1 MPQFSYTGLQA
12 GKKINGAIVANDRI
26 DAGKKLKNQKIIP
39 TSLNQVK
46 NDASD
51 ADPEIKTFLGMQ
63 ISSDKLSSVDIMLFT
78 KKLETMIKAD
88 LPIMEAL
95 KLARRQAT
103 KPGLIKVTK
112 TIIED
117 LNQGKTFSSSLGK
130 FPQYFDDSYINM
142 VKAGES
148 SGTLATFLRKIVD
161 LVEKNIKIV
170 KDIKGALTYPII
182 LLTVALLVTVVMLVK
197 VVPVFQEIYES
208 IGVEL
213 PAATQKVIGISEFL
227 QDPSRGGILFLIL
240 AITISSSIYLNKK
253 VYSVKKFFHTL
264 ILKLPAFGPLVK
276 KSIYAKVALVLA
288 NLLGAGV
295 SIIEAL
301 EISSKVTSNILVRE
315 AIGRIQKEIL
325 TGKNLSVLFASEKIF
340 PLEFSEFMKVGEKT
354 GSVDEMFNSISVYY
368 EAEVDNAVGALKQ
381 FIEPVM
387 IVFIGGII
395 AGLLLTLYQPIFN
408 MGQVIQ

>member
-1 MPQFSYTGLQA
+1 MPQFSYSGLQA
-12 GKKINGAIVANDRI
+12 GKKVNGAIVANDRI
-26 DAGKKLKNQKIIP
+26 DAGKKLKNQKIIA
-39 TSLNQVK
+39 TSLNQLK
-46 NDASD
+46 DNDAD

-240 AITISSSIYLNKK
+240 AITLS
-253 VYSVKKFFHTL
+253 L
-264 ILKLPAFGPLVK
+264 IH
-276 KSIYAKVALVLA
+276 I
-288 NLLGAGV
+288 
-295 SIIEAL
+295 
-301 EISSKVTSNILVRE
+301 
-315 AIGRIQKEIL
+315 
-325 TGKNLSVLFASEKIF
+325 
-340 PLEFSEFMKVGEKT
+340 
-354 GSVDEMFNSISVYY
+354 
-368 EAEVDNAVGALKQ
+368 
-381 FIEPVM
+381 
-387 IVFIGGII
+387 
-395 AGLLLTLYQPIFN
+395 
-408 MGQVIQ
+408 

>member
-46 NDASD
+46 NDDSD

-148 SGTLATFLRKIVD
+148 SGTLATFKKNCWSSR
-161 LVEKNIKIV
+161 KNIKIV

-227 QDPSRGGILFLIL
+227 QYPSRGGILFLIL

-325 TGKNLSVLFASEKIF
+325 TGKNLSALFASEKIF